1 MDEKTFREVHETIP
15 QKMTEDQLKAQ
26 IVEMNRKLEAY
37 KFLVSYVQDLIAMW
51 PTTTMRTLFKVTK
64 KVADLKEALELV
76 K

>member
-15 QKMTEDQLKAQ
+15 QKMTEEQLKAQ

-64 KVADLKEALELV
+64 KVADLNEALELV